1 MTERW
6 DIELSEPLTF
16 RRDGE
21 ERTLRTMDD
30 TRGLLSAHEPSERE
44 RELCQAAVTAVT
56 KAADSGHPS
65 DREMATE
72 QMRVL
77 LRFLAGS
84 SPLRPFYPR
93 RPTWRF
99 PSSR

>member
-1 MTERW
+1 
-6 DIELSEPLTF
+6 
-16 RRDGE
+16 
-21 ERTLRTMDD
+21 MDD

-84 SPLRPFYPR
+84 SPLRPFLPEEADMALSVIALNCTQAR
-93 RPTWRF
+93 RGAVFHREAATRGIG
-99 PSSR
+99 